1 MRERQG
7 GSEMKRQEKNRR
19 MLAGF
24 RFFFSLLPSLHRIVP
39 QVESFHRILC
49 ATGAL
54 ERDRERALYEMSLE
68 WME

>member
-1 MRERQG
+1 
-7 GSEMKRQEKNRR
+7 MKRQEKNGR

-24 RFFFSLLPSLHRIVP
+24 PFFFSLLPSFHRIVP

-54 ERDRERALYEMSLE
+54 EREREGERALYEMSLE